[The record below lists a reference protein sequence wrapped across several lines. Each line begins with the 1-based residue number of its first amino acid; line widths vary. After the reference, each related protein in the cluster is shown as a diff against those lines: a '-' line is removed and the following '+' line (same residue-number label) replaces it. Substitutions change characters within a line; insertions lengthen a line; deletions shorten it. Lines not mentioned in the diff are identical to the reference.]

1 MNVFEKAHEL
11 GAMIAESAEF
21 KKVNEA
27 REAQTADN
35 DAALVLMNYNRKRDQ
50 LIKEASDPDISNE
63 RMQEIR
69 NEMEREV
76 DKLNNNKTIA
86 DFMEAMKNLYVEK
99 IKADADYEFASI
111 ESKEALLTRILNV
124 CNTLYNQCKGGQQ
137 QVKVGKD
144 IKVGDEEFYLF
155 GFIDVLQPTTILDIK
170 TCTKYKESKYRDSI
184 QHSIYQF
191 CTGVKDFKYVVADY
205 SSTSYPQNCIIV
217 DTSINDLEEAE
228 RRIKGRITN
237 LVHYLKDNNLWDDYI
252 NLFCRGK

>member
-50 LIKEASDPDISNE
+50 LIKEASDPEISNE

-86 DFMEAMKNLYVEK
+86 DFMEAMQAFNDMMDQVNG
-99 IKADADYEFASI
+99 IVAS
-111 ESKEALLTRILNV
+111 
-124 CNTLYNQCKGGQQ
+124 
-137 QVKVGKD
+137 
-144 IKVGDEEFYLF
+144 
-155 GFIDVLQPTTILDIK
+155 
-170 TCTKYKESKYRDSI
+170 
-184 QHSIYQF
+184 
-191 CTGVKDFKYVVADY
+191 
-205 SSTSYPQNCIIV
+205 
-217 DTSINDLEEAE
+217 
-228 RRIKGRITN
+228 
-237 LVHYLKDNNLWDDYI
+237 YI
-252 NLFCRGK
+252 NPGQESGCSGNCGSCGGCH